1 MQKKVEALA
10 ERVDRNIY
18 ADNRWWRECKYEET
32 TSHTERIVSP
42 YARCTAGVPYIVEN
56 SRRTYSFCPMMAV
69 TGRQERPPGRGTP
82 NPGMDVINSK
92 AKKQSFTFCFDKVFE
107 LSFRT
112 LDAFLVYINTCTPS
126 RLKHPH
132 DVTVNYC
139 GFASTSQ
146 NLVPHL
152 ENHYQP
158 KLHLSHGRPEPTWI
172 FRPV

>member
-1 MQKKVEALA
+1 MRAVLQAFRTLWKIPVALIHSA
-10 ERVDRNIY
+10 LCWQLL
-18 ADNRWWRECKYEET
+18 A
-32 TSHTERIVSP
+32 
-42 YARCTAGVPYIVEN
+42 
-56 SRRTYSFCPMMAV
+56 
-69 TGRQERPPGRGTP
+69 QERPPGRGTP
-82 NPGMDVINSK
+82 NPSMDVINSK
-92 AKKQSFTFCFDKVFE
+92 AKKQSFTVCFDKVFE

-132 DVTVNYC
+132 DVTVSYC

-172 FRPV
+172 FRLV